1 MVAHSGTLH
10 LAGLPPCRTS
20 AARGPENGLLG
31 KNGRFSDPT
40 CAGGTDSCRA
50 ILTPM
55 EWVTLGAV
63 AVVWAAVTYRQMVK
77 AQEVLDAM
85 LEGLKRDMLRFQ
97 AGRGD

>member
-1 MVAHSGTLH
+1 
-10 LAGLPPCRTS
+10 
-20 AARGPENGLLG
+20 
-31 KNGRFSDPT
+31 
-40 CAGGTDSCRA
+40 
-50 ILTPM
+50 M